1 MKQITASLAYSQ
13 LRQNRKRTAITIVGI
28 ALSVAMMT
36 AVFGFAVSGIEAMRR
51 LVGDDD
57 ISAYSGVLFSFAAVL
72 GTIIMVASVV
82 VISNAFRISAA
93 ERTRQF
99 GILKSVGATKRQ
111 IVRTVLYE
119 AAFLSAVAIPT
130 GLIVG
135 MLVQWLGSSIG
146 DALLA
151 PMNKLIE
158 GGASIHMRFEFSL
171 PVLLLSVGVSLVTV
185 LLSAWLPA
193 RKTAGIPAIEA
204 IRMTQEIKIRGN
216 KLRTSKLAALLFGFE
231 GTLAAKAIKRSR
243 RSYRAMVTALT
254 ISVVLYMVC
263 GNLDA
268 QLTMT
273 MNQAYHNIDANT
285 LTSYLA
291 DGSGANASR
300 PPLSQAAAE
309 QVTVELR
316 RFPDTVVYAVG
327 IDDQYTLRADGAGM
341 TDAMLQTLEPEQ
353 THVRAVLATVDSAH
367 YEELCRKAGVAPG
380 SNILINSARRAYGDS
395 STEFQ
400 PLKFTRQTLS
410 LENGDARVTV
420 PLHGQ
425 LTGADVPQEIAF
437 AADGQ
442 LAIVVP
448 DTNARLYSWFSVSED
463 VPGFITYATDTL
475 ARIFP
480 QPADA
485 GVPYDVMDVSAI
497 TAVTRSLTKLIT
509 VFLYGFVGMLSLIGL
524 TSIISAIAANV
535 RLRAREFAVLA
546 STGMTQSGIRKMLAL
561 ESVMSAI
568 KALLW
573 GIPLGS
579 AATYLS
585 YLALTGKDSFGFVYA
600 WPVVLEA
607 ALGVFLIALIT
618 TWYASLKLRGGSVME
633 VIRSTEG
640 I

>member
-13 LRQNRKRTAITIVGI
+13 LQQNRKRTVITIVGI

-36 AVFGFAVSGIEAMRR
+36 AVFGFALSGIEAMRR
-51 LVGDDD
+51 LVGDED
-57 ISAYSGVLFSFAAVL
+57 IRAYSAVLYSFAAVL
-72 GTIIMVASVV
+72 GSIIMVASVV

-99 GILKSVGATKRQ
+99 GILKSVGATKKQ

-119 AAFLSAVAIPT
+119 AAFLSAIAIPA
-130 GLIVG
+130 GLLIG
-135 MLVQWLGSSIG
+135 LLVQWLGSSIG

-151 PMNKLIE
+151 PMNKLIKN
-158 GGASIHMRFEFSL
+158 GLSIHMRFEFSL
-171 PVLLLSVGVSLVTV
+171 PILLLSVGVSLVTV

-193 RKTAGIPAIEA
+193 RKAAGIPAIEA
-204 IRMTQEIKIRGN
+204 IRMTQEIKVRTG
-216 KLRTSKLAALLFGFE
+216 KLRTSKLVSLLFGFE

-243 RSYRAMVTALT
+243 RSYRALVTALT
-254 ISVVLYMVC
+254 ISVVLFLVC

-268 QLTMT
+268 QLTLT
-273 MNQAYHNIDANT
+273 MNQAYNNVDANT
-285 LTSYLA
+285 LTTYLG
-291 DGSGANASR
+291 DRSGAEASR
-300 PPLSQAAAE
+300 PLLSAAAAE
-309 QVTVELR
+309 EVTRALAAY
-316 RFPDTVVYAVG
+316 PDTQVYGVG
-327 IDDQYTLRADGAGM
+327 IDDNYNLSVDTPGLTAA
-341 TDAMLQTLEPEQ
+341 LLKTLEPGQ
-353 THVRAVLATVDSAH
+353 THVRVVLVTVDRAH
-367 YEELCRKAGVAPG
+367 YEALCRKAGVAAG
-380 SNILINSARRAYGDS
+380 SNILINSARSVYADS

-400 PLKFTRQTLS
+400 PLQFSKQTLA
-410 LENGDARVTV
+410 LENGDALLEL

-425 LTGADVPQEIAF
+425 LSGADVPQEIAF
-437 AADGQ
+437 VADGQ
-442 LAIVVP
+442 LAVVVA
-448 DTNARLYSWFSVSED
+448 DAEARLYSWFAVSDD
-463 VPGFITYATDTL
+463 VQGFIAHATGTL
-475 ARIFP
+475 EGFFP
-480 QPADA
+480 QPD
-485 GVPYDVMDVSAI
+485 GVSEAFSVTDVTAI
-497 TAVTRSLTKLIT
+497 TDMTRSLTKLIT

-561 ESVMSAI
+561 ESVMSAL

-579 AATYLS
+579 AATYLT

-618 TWYASLKLRGGSVME
+618 TWYASFKLRGGSVME
-633 VIRSTEG
+633 VIRSSEG
-640 I
+640 V